1 MEAEA
6 NILELAY
13 KRPFLQEDLEL
24 LHTREKNLPG
34 QLYFTMRRYRMQPQ
48 WSIDDTGMLAYQY
61 EKGKNGEKYMELR
74 FCISGNRYC
83 SKTHCSEGSCAEK
96 HAGDCK
102 EQTDTFDVFSFRY
115 SAAYLRQFVSDK
127 ATESDALL
135 QFKRRNSFTN
145 VVSLC
150 NRTRSILENIVASP
164 YEGAFENIFFA
175 GQVHSLLL
183 YGLECLVEDKAAE
196 SFSCGFLSQESDRE
210 KMLQAKDLL
219 HQHIGNPITIK
230 ELSRKV
236 GTNECYLKKGFKEMF
251 GTTIFD
257 YYQRKRMEHAT
268 FLLNEKGL
276 SVTEVSMLLGYSS
289 ISHFSTA
296 FKKHTGIK
304 PCELLLR

>member
-1 MEAEA
+1 MADSTSFTPNSIRA
-6 NILELAY
+6 LDELADFLRKNSSALVEIGGHTSGLPAHEY
-13 KRPFLQEDLEL
+13 CDKLSLLRAENVVKHLISKGVNPNQLSAKGYGKRAP
-24 LHTREKNLPG
+24 
-34 QLYFTMRRYRMQPQ
+34 
-48 WSIDDTGMLAYQY
+48 
-61 EKGKNGEKYMELR
+61 
-74 FCISGNRYC
+74 
-83 SKTHCSEGSCAEK
+83 
-96 HAGDCK
+96 
-102 EQTDTFDVFSFRY
+102 
-115 SAAYLRQFVSDK
+115 VSDN

-150 NRTRSILENIVASP
+150 NRTRSILEKIVSSP
-164 YEGAFENIFFA
+164 YEGTFENIFFA

-210 KMLQAKDLL
+210 KMLQAKELL

>member
-1 MEAEA
+1 MVAEP
-6 NILELAY
+6 NILELAH
-13 KRPFLQEDLEL
+13 KRPLLQEELEL
-24 LHTREKNLPG
+24 LHKRDKILPG
-34 QLYFTMRRYRMQPQ
+34 QLHISVRKFRMHTQ
-48 WSIDDTGMLAYQY
+48 WSVEDTGMLTYRY
-61 EKGKNGEKYMELR
+61 EKGKQGEKYIELR

-83 SKTHCSEGSCAEK
+83 GRLQCNDGSCHETSSNDCDTSAESF
-96 HAGDCK
+96 ALL
-102 EQTDTFDVFSFRY
+102 SFRY
-115 SAAYLRQFVSDK
+115 TPAYLQQFISEK
-127 ATESDALL
+127 GSESDLL
-135 QFKRRNSFTN
+135 LGFKRRTSFTN

-150 NRTRSILENIVASP
+150 NRTRTILDQLLASN
-164 YEGAFENIFFA
+164 YEGAFENMYFA
-175 GQVHSLLL
+175 SQAQSLLL
-183 YGLECLVEDKAAE
+183 FGMECLVEDKSAE
-196 SFSCGFLSQESDRE
+196 SFSCRFLSNDTDRD
-210 KMLQAKDLL
+210 KMLKARDLL

-251 GTTIFD
+251 GATIFE
-257 YYQRKRMEHAT
+257 YYQEKRMEHAT